1 MTNEKGNEKK
11 AAFEPRPKV
20 EPTLLREL
28 RSAESL
34 RSMSLE
40 DLKRLATEIRSTI
53 CDLAERRGVHFAS
66 NLGVVE
72 LAIALHSTFDFRRD
86 RLVWDVGHQCYPH
99 KLLTGRFAEF
109 SGIRTRDGLSGYP
122 DPDESEYDLFRTGH
136 AGCSVGTALGLA
148 RGDELAA
155 RLNDGATAAKTV
167 AAESTTAAKTV
178 AAESTTAAKTAAA
191 ESTTAAKTTTN
202 AEKSGESEK
211 TDAPRYSVA
220 VVGDGALAG
229 GPIFEALNH
238 AGGLR
243 QKMLVVLNDN
253 KMSICQRV
261 GGLGRSLD
269 KMRTAPA
276 YLGARTAFR
285 RFFKR
290 KPNAYRFLTR
300 LRDAVKAGLVG
311 GMLFE
316 DFGFRYVGPIDGHDL
331 ATLRKYLERIKT
343 IDEPV
348 LLHVLTEKG
357 RGYRPAE
364 IDPAHFHATSP
375 EQALNAESVVLLDQ
389 WADDEL
395 KTSKSRRAP
404 NPKKAQANALDAAI
418 ADAPDAA
425 RVVELLDA
433 SNGGKERSFTD
444 WARCAIYRAMKRDP
458 RVCVVVAAMT
468 QGNMLEAAR
477 AEFPERFFDV
487 GICEAHAVNFAAGLA
502 KAGMRPIVDIYSGFL
517 QRAYDHLFQEA
528 SLQNLPIIFAID
540 RAGLVGADGPTH
552 HGVFDLSYLRPFP
565 NITTIAPGDACDMAR
580 AFEFSLTLDGPTAIR
595 YPKTKA
601 ARIRR
606 EVAPFEL
613 GRAEVL
619 RDGTDGAFVVCG
631 GGILKTAVDLAED
644 FARGAVPGRPVL
656 DVGVVNARFAKPLD
670 RDRVL
675 RPLRAGIPTVVVEEN
690 ALAGGFTSAVLEAA
704 NDEGLD
710 ARFLLRKGVPDAFI
724 RCGSRDEQ
732 LADVGLDRAGLLAA
746 FDEIRARV
754 ARLTGARCAAQGEQ
768 SVERTAENAGF
779 IVKIDKVGAR

>member
-1 MTNEKGNEKK
+1 MTNEKENEKR
-11 AAFEPRPKV
+11 APFESRPKV

-28 RSAESL
+28 RSAETL
-34 RSMSLE
+34 RSTSLD

-109 SGIRTRDGLSGYP
+109 SGIRTRGGLSGYP

-155 RLNDGATAAKTV
+155 RLNGGETASEAK
-167 AAESTTAAKTV
+167 
-178 AAESTTAAKTAAA
+178 
-191 ESTTAAKTTTN
+191 
-202 AEKSGESEK
+202 KSGETEK
-211 TDAPRYSVA
+211 ADAPRYSVA

-269 KMRTAPA
+269 KMRTSPS

-285 RFFKR
+285 QFVEK
-290 KPNAYRFLTR
+290 KTSAYRFLTR
-300 LRDAVKAGLVG
+300 LRDAAKAGLVG

-395 KTSKSRRAP
+395 KTSKSRRAT
-404 NPKKAQANALDAAI
+404 NPKKARANALDAAI

-425 RVVELLDA
+425 RVVDLLDA
-433 SNGGKERSFTD
+433 ANDGKERSFTD

-528 SLQNLPIIFAID
+528 SLQNLPIIFALD

-552 HGVFDLSYLRPFP
+552 HGVFDLSYMRPFP

-580 AFEFSLTLDGPTAIR
+580 AFEFALTLDGPTAIR

-619 RDGTDGAFVVCG
+619 RDGADGAFVVCG
-631 GGILKTAVDLAED
+631 GGILKTALDLAED
-644 FARGAVPGRPVL
+644 FARGSVPGRPVL

-675 RPLRAGIPTVVVEEN
+675 RPLREGIPTVAVEEN
-690 ALAGGFTSAVLEAA
+690 ALIGGFTSAVLEAA

-732 LADVGLDRAGLLAA
+732 LADAGLDRAGLLAA

-754 ARLTGARCAAQGEQ
+754 ARLTGAGSVAQGTQ
-768 SVERTAENAGF
+768 DAGTDGV

>member
-1 MTNEKGNEKK
+1 MTNEKENEKK

-20 EPTLLREL
+20 EPVLLREL
-28 RSAESL
+28 RSAEPL
-34 RSMSLE
+34 KSMTL
-40 DLKRLATEIRSTI
+40 DQLQRLATEIRSTI

-72 LAIALHSTFDFRRD
+72 LAIALHSTFDFRFD
-86 RLVWDVGHQCYPH
+86 RIVWDVGHQCYPH

-109 SGIRTRDGLSGYP
+109 GGIRTRGGLSGYP

-148 RGDELAA
+148 CGDKLAA
-155 RLNDGATAAKTV
+155 RL
-167 AAESTTAAKTV
+167 AAEKF
-178 AAESTTAAKTAAA
+178 
-191 ESTTAAKTTTN
+191 
-202 AEKSGESEK
+202 GETEK
-211 TDAPRYSVA
+211 TREPDASRYSVA

-269 KMRTAPA
+269 KMRTAPT

-285 RFFKR
+285 RFFKE
-290 KPNAYRFLTR
+290 KPGAYRFLTR
-300 LRDAVKAGLVG
+300 LRDAAKAGLVG

-364 IDPAHFHATSP
+364 IDPASFHATSP

-395 KTSKSRRAP
+395 KTSRSRRQA
-404 NPKKAQANALDAAI
+404 ANAKRASELEIEIANASSAAK
-418 ADAPDAA
+418 
-425 RVVELLDA
+425 VVELIDA
-433 SNGGKERSFTD
+433 DGNGGERSFTD
-444 WARCAIYRAMKRDP
+444 WARRAIYREMMRNP

-477 AEFPERFFDV
+477 AEFPDRFFDV

-580 AFEFSLTLDGPTAIR
+580 AFEFALTLDGPTAIR

-631 GGILKTAVDLAED
+631 GGILKTALDLAED

-656 DVGVVNARFAKPLD
+656 NVGVVNARFVKPLD
-670 RDRVL
+670 RERVL
-675 RPLRAGIPTVVVEEN
+675 APLRAGIPTVVVEEN

-724 RCGSRDEQ
+724 PCGSRDEQ
-732 LADVGLDRAGLLAA
+732 LADAGLDRAGLSAA

-754 ARLTGARCAAQGEQ
+754 ARLTGAGSAARETR
-768 SVERTAENAGF
+768 EAENDGV
-779 IVKIDKVGAR
+779 IVKIDKVGTR

>member
-1 MTNEKGNEKK
+1 MTNEKENEKR
-11 AAFEPRPKV
+11 APFEPRPKV

-28 RSAESL
+28 RSAEPL

-109 SGIRTRDGLSGYP
+109 SGIRTRGGLSGYP

-155 RLNDGATAAKTV
+155 RLNGGETAS
-167 AAESTTAAKTV
+167 E
-178 AAESTTAAKTAAA
+178 
-191 ESTTAAKTTTN
+191 
-202 AEKSGESEK
+202 AEKSGETEEA
-211 TDAPRYSVA
+211 DAPRYSVA

-269 KMRTAPA
+269 KMRTAPT

-285 RFFKR
+285 QFVEKT
-290 KPNAYRFLTR
+290 PSAYRFLTR
-300 LRDAVKAGLVG
+300 LRDAAKAGLVG

-395 KTSKSRRAP
+395 KTSKSRRAT
-404 NPKKAQANALDAAI
+404 NPKKARANALDAAI

-425 RVVELLDA
+425 RVVDLLDA
-433 SNGGKERSFTD
+433 ANDGKERSFTD

-528 SLQNLPIIFAID
+528 SLQNLPIIFALD

-552 HGVFDLSYLRPFP
+552 HGVFDLSYMRPFP

-580 AFEFSLTLDGPTAIR
+580 AFEFALTLDGPTAIR

-619 RDGTDGAFVVCG
+619 RDGADGAFVVCG
-631 GGILKTAVDLAED
+631 GGILKTALDLAED
-644 FARGAVPGRPVL
+644 FARGAVQGRPVL

-675 RPLRAGIPTVVVEEN
+675 RPLREGIPTVAVEEN
-690 ALAGGFTSAVLEAA
+690 ALIGGFTSAVLEAA

-732 LADVGLDRAGLLAA
+732 LADAGLDRAGLLAA

-754 ARLTGARCAAQGEQ
+754 ARLTGAGNAAQGARE
-768 SVERTAENAGF
+768 TENAGV

>member
-1 MTNEKGNEKK
+1 MTNGKENGKK
-11 AAFEPRPKV
+11 AAGGERGAASPGIEPRPKV
-20 EPTLLREL
+20 EPTILREL
-28 RSAESL
+28 RSAETL
-34 RSMSLE
+34 RSMKLA

-99 KLLTGRFAEF
+99 KLLTGRFADF
-109 SGIRTRDGLSGYP
+109 GGIRTRAGLSGYP

-155 RLNDGATAAKTV
+155 RLNGGD
-167 AAESTTAAKTV
+167 
-178 AAESTTAAKTAAA
+178 KTAKK
-191 ESTTAAKTTTN
+191 SSKAK
-202 AEKSGESEK
+202 KSDG
-211 TDAPRYSVA
+211 PRYSVA
-220 VVGDGALAG
+220 VVGDGALAD

-261 GGLGRSLD
+261 GGLGRTLD

-285 RFFKR
+285 QFVEKT
-290 KPNAYRFLTR
+290 PSAYRFLTR
-300 LRDAVKAGLVG
+300 LRDAAKAGLVG

-364 IDPAHFHATSP
+364 IDPARFHTTSP

-389 WADDEL
+389 WADDGL
-395 KTSKSRRAP
+395 KTSKSRRPTTA
-404 NPKKAQANALDAAI
+404 KAKRASELEAAI
-418 ADAPDAA
+418 AAAPSAA
-425 RVVELLDA
+425 RVVELIDA
-433 SNGGKERSFTD
+433 DGAGKERSFTD
-444 WARCAIYRAMKRDP
+444 WARCAIYREMKRNP

-468 QGNMLEAAR
+468 QGNMLETAR
-477 AEFPERFFDV
+477 AEFPDRFFDV

-580 AFEFSLTLDGPTAIR
+580 AFEFATTLDGPTAIR

-601 ARIRR
+601 ALIRR
-606 EVAPFEL
+606 SVAPFEL

-619 RDGTDGAFVVCG
+619 RDGNDGAFVVCG
-631 GGILKTAVDLAED
+631 GGILKTAFDLAED
-644 FARGAVPGRPVL
+644 LARGAVPGRPAL
-656 DVGVVNARFAKPLD
+656 DVGVVNARFVKPLD
-670 RDRVL
+670 RERVL
-675 RPLRAGIPTVVVEEN
+675 RPLREGIPTVVVEEN
-690 ALAGGFTSAVLEAA
+690 ALAGGFSSAVLEAA

-710 ARFLLRKGVPDAFI
+710 ARFALRKGVPDAFI

-746 FDEIRARV
+746 FDEIRERV
-754 ARLTGARCAAQGEQ
+754 ARLNGARGAVCWGKNDD
-768 SVERTAENAGF
+768 S
-779 IVKIDKVGAR
+779 IVKIDKIGAR

>member
-1 MTNEKGNEKK
+1 MTNAKENEKR
-11 AAFEPRPKV
+11 APFEPRPKV

-99 KLLTGRFAEF
+99 KLLTGRFADF
-109 SGIRTRDGLSGYP
+109 NGIRTRGGLSGYP

-155 RLNDGATAAKTV
+155 RLNDGATALKT
-167 AAESTTAAKTV
+167 EKT
-178 AAESTTAAKTAAA
+178 
-191 ESTTAAKTTTN
+191 
-202 AEKSGESEK
+202 GESEESQETEELRK
-211 TDAPRYSVA
+211 PEKKEETEEPDAPRYSVA

-243 QKMLVVLNDN
+243 QKMLVILNDN

-269 KMRTAPA
+269 KMRTAPT

-285 RFFKR
+285 RFFKE
-290 KPNAYRFLTR
+290 KPGAYRFLTR
-300 LRDAVKAGLVG
+300 LRDAAKAGLVG

-404 NPKKAQANALDAAI
+404 NPKKARASALDAAV
-418 ADAPDAA
+418 ADAPSAA
-425 RVVELLDA
+425 KVVELLDA
-433 SNGGKERSFTD
+433 ANDGKERSFTD

-458 RVCVVVAAMT
+458 RVCVVVVAMT

-565 NITTIAPGDACDMAR
+565 NITAIAPGDACDMAR
-580 AFEFSLTLDGPTAIR
+580 AFEFALTLDGPTAIR
-595 YPKTKA
+595 YPKAKA

-613 GRAEVL
+613 GRAEVW

-631 GGILKTAVDLAED
+631 GGLLKTAVDLAED
-644 FARGAVPGRPVL
+644 FARGAVPGRPRL
-656 DVGVVNARFAKPLD
+656 DVGVVNARFVKPLD

-675 RPLRAGIPTVVVEEN
+675 APLRKGIPTVVVEEN

-724 RCGSRDEQ
+724 PCGSRNEQ

-746 FDEIRARV
+746 LDEIRARV
-754 ARLTGARCAAQGEQ
+754 ARLTGTGGAAQDEQ
-768 SVERTAENAGF
+768 MAEGTAENDGGV

>member
-1 MTNEKGNEKK
+1 MTNGKENGKK
-11 AAFEPRPKV
+11 AAGGGRGAASPGIEPRPKV
-20 EPTLLREL
+20 EPTILREL
-28 RSAESL
+28 RSAETL
-34 RSMSLE
+34 RSMKLA

-99 KLLTGRFAEF
+99 KLLTGRFADF
-109 SGIRTRDGLSGYP
+109 GGIRTRAGLSGYP

-155 RLNDGATAAKTV
+155 RLNGD
-167 AAESTTAAKTV
+167 
-178 AAESTTAAKTAAA
+178 
-191 ESTTAAKTTTN
+191 KTT
-202 AEKSGESEK
+202 EKSSK
-211 TDAPRYSVA
+211 TGKSDGPRYSVA
-220 VVGDGALAG
+220 VVGDGALAD

-261 GGLGRSLD
+261 GGLGRTLD

-285 RFFKR
+285 QFVEKT
-290 KPNAYRFLTR
+290 PSAYRFLTR
-300 LRDAVKAGLVG
+300 LRDAAKAGLVG

-331 ATLRKYLERIKT
+331 AMLRKYLERIKT

-364 IDPAHFHATSP
+364 IDPARFHTTSP

-389 WADDEL
+389 WADDGL
-395 KTSKSRRAP
+395 KTSKRRRPTTA
-404 NPKKAQANALDAAI
+404 KAKRASELEAAI
-418 ADAPDAA
+418 AAAPSAA
-425 RVVELLDA
+425 RVVELIDA
-433 SNGGKERSFTD
+433 DGAGKERSFTD
-444 WARCAIYRAMKRDP
+444 WARCAIYREMKRNP

-468 QGNMLEAAR
+468 QGNMLETAR
-477 AEFPERFFDV
+477 AEFPDRFFDV

-580 AFEFSLTLDGPTAIR
+580 AFEFATTLDGPTAIR

-601 ARIRR
+601 ALIRR
-606 EVAPFEL
+606 SVAPFEL

-619 RDGTDGAFVVCG
+619 RDGNDGAFVVCG
-631 GGILKTAVDLAED
+631 GGILKTAFDLAED
-644 FARGAVPGRPVL
+644 LARGAVPGRPAL
-656 DVGVVNARFAKPLD
+656 DVGVVNARFVKPLD
-670 RDRVL
+670 RERVL
-675 RPLRAGIPTVVVEEN
+675 RPLREGIPTVVVEEN
-690 ALAGGFTSAVLEAA
+690 ALAGGFSSAVLEAA

-710 ARFLLRKGVPDAFI
+710 ARFALRKGVPDAFI

-732 LADVGLDRAGLLAA
+732 LADVRLDRAGLLAA
-746 FDEIRARV
+746 FDEIRERV
-754 ARLTGARCAAQGEQ
+754 ARLNGARGAVCWGKNDD
-768 SVERTAENAGF
+768 S
-779 IVKIDKVGAR
+779 IVKIDKIGAR

>member
-1 MTNEKGNEKK
+1 MTNEKTNEHRR
-11 AAFEPRPKV
+11 AFGTDARRGAEPFGIEPRPKV

-28 RSAESL
+28 RSAEPL
-34 RSMSLE
+34 KSMKLE
-40 DLKRLATEIRSTI
+40 DLERLATEIRSTI

-109 SGIRTRDGLSGYP
+109 GGIRTRGGLSGYP

-155 RLNDGATAAKTV
+155 RLTV
-167 AAESTTAAKTV
+167 ENS
-178 AAESTTAAKTAAA
+178 E
-191 ESTTAAKTTTN
+191 EL
-202 AEKSGESEK
+202 EKSE
-211 TDAPRYSVA
+211 APRYSVA

-269 KMRTAPA
+269 KMRTSPS

-285 RFFKR
+285 QFVEK
-290 KPNAYRFLTR
+290 KTSAYRFLTR
-300 LRDAVKAGLVG
+300 LRDAAKAGLVG

-364 IDPAHFHATSP
+364 IDPASFHATSP

-395 KTSKSRRAP
+395 KTSKSRRAT
-404 NPKKAQANALDAAI
+404 NPKKARANALDAAI
-418 ADAPDAA
+418 ADAPNVAS
-425 RVVELLDA
+425 VVELLDA
-433 SNGGKERSFTD
+433 AGDGKERSFTD

-477 AEFPERFFDV
+477 AEFPDRFFDV

-502 KAGMRPIVDIYSGFL
+502 KAGMRPVVDIYSGFL

-565 NITTIAPGDACDMAR
+565 NMTTIAPGDACDMAR
-580 AFEFSLTLDGPTAIR
+580 AFEFALTLDGPTAIR

-606 EVAPFEL
+606 SVEPFEL

-631 GGILKTAVDLAED
+631 GGILKTAFDLAED
-644 FARGAVPGRPVL
+644 FARGAVPGREAL
-656 DVGVVNARFAKPLD
+656 DVAVVNARFVKPLD

-675 RPLRAGIPTVVVEEN
+675 RPLRAGIPTVAVEEN

-732 LADVGLDRAGLLAA
+732 LADAGIDRAGLLAA
-746 FDEIRARV
+746 FDEIRNRV
-754 ARLTGARCAAQGEQ
+754 ARLTGTRF
-768 SVERTAENAGF
+768 VERKAERGDAF
-779 IVKIDKVGAR
+779 VKIDKIGVR

>member
-1 MTNEKGNEKK
+1 MTNERTDENKGGLGARRG
-11 AAFEPRPKV
+11 AASFGVEPRPKV
-20 EPTLLREL
+20 EPTILREL
-28 RSAESL
+28 RSAEPL
-34 RSMSLE
+34 RRMSLNE
-40 DLKRLATEIRSTI
+40 LERLATEIRSTI

-109 SGIRTRDGLSGYP
+109 SGIRTRGGLTGYP

-155 RLNDGATAAKTV
+155 RLHGGEA
-167 AAESTTAAKTV
+167 
-178 AAESTTAAKTAAA
+178 
-191 ESTTAAKTTTN
+191 
-202 AEKSGESEK
+202 AEKSEKSEE
-211 TDAPRYSVA
+211 TNAPRYSVA

-269 KMRTAPA
+269 KMRTAPS

-285 RFFKR
+285 QFVEKT
-290 KPNAYRFLTR
+290 PNAYRFLTR
-300 LRDAVKAGLVG
+300 LRDAAKAGLVG

-364 IDPAHFHATSP
+364 IDPASFHATSP
-375 EQALNAESVVLLDQ
+375 EQALNAESLVLLDQ

-404 NPKKAQANALDAAI
+404 NRKKAQASELDAAI
-418 ADAPDAA
+418 AAAPSVE
-425 RVVELLDA
+425 RVVELIDA
-433 SNGGKERSFTD
+433 AGNGKERSFTD

-477 AEFPERFFDV
+477 AEFPDRFFDV

-528 SLQNLPIIFAID
+528 SLQNLPIIFALD

-552 HGVFDLSYLRPFP
+552 HGVYDLSYLRPFP

-580 AFEFSLTLDGPTAIR
+580 AFEFALTLDGPTAIR
-595 YPKTKA
+595 YPKTNA

-619 RDGTDGAFVVCG
+619 RDGNDGAFVVCG
-631 GGILKTAVDLAED
+631 GGILKTAFDLAEE
-644 FARGAVPGRPVL
+644 FARGAVPGRPAL

-675 RPLRAGIPTVVVEEN
+675 APLRKGIPTVVVEEN
-690 ALAGGFTSAVLEAA
+690 ALAGGFTSAVLETA

-710 ARFLLRKGVPDAFI
+710 ARFLLRKGVPDAFVA
-724 RCGSRDEQ
+724 CGSRAEQ

-754 ARLTGARCAAQGEQ
+754 ARLTGAQTD
-768 SVERTAENAGF
+768 ERKTQEDGF
-779 IVKIDKVGAR
+779 IVKVDKVGAR

>member
-34 RSMSLE
+34 RTTSLE

-109 SGIRTRDGLSGYP
+109 SGIRTRGGLSGYP

-148 RGDELAA
+148 CGDKLAA
-155 RLNDGATAAKTV
+155 RLNGGE
-167 AAESTTAAKTV
+167 AESG
-178 AAESTTAAKTAAA
+178 
-191 ESTTAAKTTTN
+191 
-202 AEKSGESEK
+202 AEKSGKSKEP
-211 TDAPRYSVA
+211 DAPRYSVA
-220 VVGDGALAG
+220 VVGDGALAD

-269 KMRTAPA
+269 KMRTAPT

-285 RFFKR
+285 QFVEKT
-290 KPNAYRFLTR
+290 PSAYRFLTR
-300 LRDAVKAGLVG
+300 LRDAAKAGLVG

-364 IDPAHFHATSP
+364 IDPASFHATSP

-404 NPKKAQANALDAAI
+404 NRKKAQANALDAAI
-418 ADAPDAA
+418 ADAPSAA
-425 RVVELLDA
+425 QVVDLLDGA
-433 SNGGKERSFTD
+433 GNGEERGFTD

-477 AEFPERFFDV
+477 AEFPDRFFDV

-580 AFEFSLTLDGPTAIR
+580 AFEFASTLDSPTAIR
-595 YPKTKA
+595 YPKAKA

-631 GGILKTAVDLAED
+631 GGILKTALDLAED
-644 FARGAVPGRPVL
+644 FARGAVPGRPAL
-656 DVGVVNARFAKPLD
+656 DVGVVNARFVKPLD

-675 RPLRAGIPTVVVEEN
+675 APLRAGIPTVAVEEN

-724 RCGSRDEQ
+724 PCGSRSEQ

-754 ARLTGARCAAQGEQ
+754 ARLTGAGSGAKGEQ
-768 SVERTAENAGF
+768 SAEGSAKNGGF
-779 IVKIDKVGAR
+779 IVKIDKVGVR

>member
-1 MTNEKGNEKK
+1 MTNERTDENKGGLGARRG
-11 AAFEPRPKV
+11 AASFGVEPRPKV
-20 EPTLLREL
+20 EPTILREL
-28 RSAESL
+28 RSAEPL
-34 RSMSLE
+34 KSMSLN

-109 SGIRTRDGLSGYP
+109 SGIRTRGGLTGYP

-155 RLNDGATAAKTV
+155 RLHGGEA
-167 AAESTTAAKTV
+167 
-178 AAESTTAAKTAAA
+178 
-191 ESTTAAKTTTN
+191 
-202 AEKSGESEK
+202 AEKSENSEE

-269 KMRTAPA
+269 KMRTAPS

-285 RFFKR
+285 QFVEKT
-290 KPNAYRFLTR
+290 PNAYRFLTR
-300 LRDAVKAGLVG
+300 LRDAAKAGLVG

-331 ATLRKYLERIKT
+331 AMLRKYLERIKT

-364 IDPAHFHATSP
+364 IDPASFHATSP
-375 EQALNAESVVLLDQ
+375 EQALNAESLVLLDQ

-404 NPKKAQANALDAAI
+404 NRKKAQASELDAAI
-418 ADAPDAA
+418 AAAPSVE
-425 RVVELLDA
+425 RVVELIDA
-433 SNGGKERSFTD
+433 ASAGKERSFTD

-477 AEFPERFFDV
+477 AEFPDRFFDV

-528 SLQNLPIIFAID
+528 SLQNLPIIFALD

-552 HGVFDLSYLRPFP
+552 HGVYDLSYLRPFP

-580 AFEFSLTLDGPTAIR
+580 AFEFALTLDGPTAIR
-595 YPKTKA
+595 YPKTNA

-631 GGILKTAVDLAED
+631 GEILKTALDLAED
-644 FARGAVPGRPVL
+644 FARGAVPGRPAL
-656 DVGVVNARFAKPLD
+656 DVGVVNARFVKPLD
-670 RDRVL
+670 RERVL
-675 RPLRAGIPTVVVEEN
+675 APLRKGIPTVVVEEN

-724 RCGSRDEQ
+724 PCGSRAEQ

-754 ARLTGARCAAQGEQ
+754 ARLTGAQTDERKAQED
-768 SVERTAENAGF
+768 GF
-779 IVKIDKVGAR
+779 IVKVDKVGAR

>member
-1 MTNEKGNEKK
+1 MTNGRTDENKETFAGGGARRGAES
-11 AAFEPRPKV
+11 FGVEPRPKV

-34 RSMSLE
+34 RSTSLE
-40 DLKRLATEIRSTI
+40 DLERLALEIRSTI

-109 SGIRTRDGLSGYP
+109 GGIRTRGGLSGYP
-122 DPDESEYDLFRTGH
+122 DPEESEYDLFRTGH

-155 RLNDGATAAKTV
+155 RLNGGETALK
-167 AAESTTAAKTV
+167 
-178 AAESTTAAKTAAA
+178 
-191 ESTTAAKTTTN
+191 
-202 AEKSGESEK
+202 AEKSGKPEEP
-211 TDAPRYSVA
+211 DAPRYSVA

-269 KMRTAPA
+269 KMRTAPT

-285 RFFKR
+285 RFFKE
-290 KPNAYRFLTR
+290 KPGAYRFLTR
-300 LRDAVKAGLVG
+300 LRDAAKAGLVG

-364 IDPAHFHATSP
+364 IDPASFHATSP

-395 KTSKSRRAP
+395 KTSKSRRAT
-404 NPKKAQANALDAAI
+404 NPKKARANALDAAV
-418 ADAPDAA
+418 AAAPDAA
-425 RVVELLDA
+425 RVVDLLDA
-433 SNGGKERSFTD
+433 ANDGKERSFTD

-477 AEFPERFFDV
+477 AEFPDRFFDV

-580 AFEFSLTLDGPTAIR
+580 AFEFALTLDGPTAIR

-631 GGILKTAVDLAED
+631 GGILKTALDLAED

-656 DVGVVNARFAKPLD
+656 DVGVVNARFVKPLD

-675 RPLRAGIPTVVVEEN
+675 RPLREGIPTVVVEEN

-724 RCGSRDEQ
+724 PCGSRDEQ
-732 LADVGLDRAGLLAA
+732 LADVGLDRAGMLAA
-746 FDEIRARV
+746 FDEVRARV
-754 ARLTGARCAAQGEQ
+754 ARLTGASGAAKGEQ
-768 SVERTAENAGF
+768 SAKGTTETDGV

>member
-1 MTNEKGNEKK
+1 MTNGKENGKK
-11 AAFEPRPKV
+11 AAGGGRGAASPGIEPRPKV
-20 EPTLLREL
+20 EPTILREL
-28 RSAESL
+28 RSAETL
-34 RSMSLE
+34 RSMKLA

-99 KLLTGRFAEF
+99 KLLTGRFADF
-109 SGIRTRDGLSGYP
+109 GGIRTRAGLSGYP

-155 RLNDGATAAKTV
+155 RLNGDKTSE
-167 AAESTTAAKTV
+167 ESL
-178 AAESTTAAKTAAA
+178 
-191 ESTTAAKTTTN
+191 
-202 AEKSGESEK
+202 KSKNLEG
-211 TDAPRYSVA
+211 PRYSVA
-220 VVGDGALAG
+220 VVGDGALAD

-261 GGLGRSLD
+261 GGLGRTLD

-285 RFFKR
+285 QFVEKT
-290 KPNAYRFLTR
+290 PSAYRFLTR
-300 LRDAVKAGLVG
+300 LRDAAKAGLVG

-331 ATLRKYLERIKT
+331 ATLRKYFERIKT

-364 IDPAHFHATSP
+364 IDPARFHTTSP

-389 WADDEL
+389 WADDGL
-395 KTSKSRRAP
+395 KTSKSRRPPTA
-404 NPKKAQANALDAAI
+404 KAKRASELEAAI
-418 ADAPDAA
+418 AAAPSAA
-425 RVVELLDA
+425 RVVELIDA
-433 SNGGKERSFTD
+433 DGAGKERPFTD
-444 WARCAIYRAMKRDP
+444 WARCAIYREMKRNP

-468 QGNMLEAAR
+468 QGNMLETAR
-477 AEFPERFFDV
+477 AEFPDRFFDV

-580 AFEFSLTLDGPTAIR
+580 AFEFATTLDGPTAIR

-601 ARIRR
+601 ALIRR
-606 EVAPFEL
+606 SVAPFEL

-619 RDGTDGAFVVCG
+619 RDGNDGAFVVCG
-631 GGILKTAVDLAED
+631 GGILKTAFDLAED
-644 FARGAVPGRPVL
+644 LARGAVPGRPAL
-656 DVGVVNARFAKPLD
+656 DVGVVNARFVKPLD
-670 RDRVL
+670 RERVL
-675 RPLRAGIPTVVVEEN
+675 RPLREGIPTVVVEEN
-690 ALAGGFTSAVLEAA
+690 ALAGGFSSAVLEAA

-710 ARFLLRKGVPDAFI
+710 ARFALRKGVPDAFI

-746 FDEIRARV
+746 FDGIRERV
-754 ARLTGARCAAQGEQ
+754 ARLNGARDAVCWGENGD
-768 SVERTAENAGF
+768 S
-779 IVKIDKVGAR
+779 IVKIDKIGAR

>member
-1 MTNEKGNEKK
+1 MTNEKKDENKGRGAGNDARRGAES
-11 AAFEPRPKV
+11 FGVEPRPKV

-28 RSAESL
+28 RSAEAL
-34 RSMSLE
+34 KSMTLDE
-40 DLKRLATEIRSTI
+40 LKRLATEIRSTI

-109 SGIRTRDGLSGYP
+109 SGIRTRGGLSGYP

-155 RLNDGATAAKTV
+155 RLNGGETASK
-167 AAESTTAAKTV
+167 
-178 AAESTTAAKTAAA
+178 
-191 ESTTAAKTTTN
+191 
-202 AEKSGESEK
+202 AEKSGEPEE
-211 TDAPRYSVA
+211 TDASRYSVA

-269 KMRTAPA
+269 KMRTAPT

-285 RFFKR
+285 QFVEKT
-290 KPNAYRFLTR
+290 PSAYRFLTR
-300 LRDAVKAGLVG
+300 LRDAAKAGLVG

-364 IDPAHFHATSP
+364 IDPANFHATNP
-375 EQALNAESVVLLDQ
+375 EQALNAESVVLFDQ

-404 NPKKAQANALDAAI
+404 NPKKARATELDAAI

-425 RVVELLDA
+425 RVVDLLDA
-433 SNGGKERSFTD
+433 ANDGKERSFTD

-468 QGNMLEAAR
+468 QGNMLETAR

-528 SLQNLPIIFAID
+528 SLQNLPIIFALD

-552 HGVFDLSYLRPFP
+552 HGVFDLSYMRPFP

-580 AFEFSLTLDGPTAIR
+580 AFEFALTLDGPTAIR

-619 RDGTDGAFVVCG
+619 RDGADGAFVVCG
-631 GGILKTAVDLAED
+631 GGILKTALDLAED

-675 RPLRAGIPTVVVEEN
+675 RSLREGIPTVAVEEN

-754 ARLTGARCAAQGEQ
+754 ARLTGAGSVAQGAQ
-768 SVERTAENAGF
+768 DAGTDGV

>member
-1 MTNEKGNEKK
+1 MTNEKENEKK

-20 EPTLLREL
+20 EPILLREL
-28 RSAESL
+28 RSAEPL
-34 RSMSLE
+34 KSMSLK

-53 CDLAERRGVHFAS
+53 CDMAERRGVHFAS

-86 RLVWDVGHQCYPH
+86 RLIWDVGHQCYPH

-109 SGIRTRDGLSGYP
+109 SGIRTRGGLSGYP

-155 RLNDGATAAKTV
+155 RLNGGE
-167 AAESTTAAKTV
+167 AESGT
-178 AAESTTAAKTAAA
+178 
-191 ESTTAAKTTTN
+191 
-202 AEKSGESEK
+202 EKSEESEK

-269 KMRTAPA
+269 KMRTAPT

-285 RFFKR
+285 RFLKE
-290 KPNAYRFLTR
+290 KPGAYRFLTR
-300 LRDAVKAGLVG
+300 LRDAAKAGLVG

-364 IDPAHFHATSP
+364 IDPASFHATNP

-395 KTSKSRRAP
+395 KTSRSRRQAARA
-404 NPKKAQANALDAAI
+404 KRASELEIEIANASSAAK
-418 ADAPDAA
+418 
-425 RVVELLDA
+425 VVELIDA
-433 SNGGKERSFTD
+433 DGNGEERSFTD
-444 WARCAIYRAMKRDP
+444 WARRAIYREMMRNP

-477 AEFPERFFDV
+477 AEFPDRFFDV

-580 AFEFSLTLDGPTAIR
+580 AFEFALTLDGPTAIR
-595 YPKTKA
+595 YPKTNA

-613 GRAEVL
+613 GRAEAL
-619 RDGTDGAFVVCG
+619 RDGADGAFVVCG
-631 GGILKTAVDLAED
+631 GGILKTALDLAED
-644 FARGAVPGRPVL
+644 FARGAVPGRPAL
-656 DVGVVNARFAKPLD
+656 DVGVVNARFVKPLD

-675 RPLRAGIPTVVVEEN
+675 APLRAGIPTVVVEEN

-724 RCGSRDEQ
+724 PCGSRSEQ
-732 LADVGLDRAGLLAA
+732 LADAGLDRAGLSAA
-746 FDEIRARV
+746 FDEIRGRV
-754 ARLTGARCAAQGEQ
+754 ARLTGTG
-768 SVERTAENAGF
+768 SVAPGTQEAENGGV

>member
-1 MTNEKGNEKK
+1 MTNEKKDEHKGRGAGNDARRGAES
-11 AAFEPRPKV
+11 FGVEPRPKV

-28 RSAESL
+28 RSAETL
-34 RSMSLE
+34 KSMTLDE
-40 DLKRLATEIRSTI
+40 LKRLATEIRSTI

-109 SGIRTRDGLSGYP
+109 SGIRTRGGLSGYP

-155 RLNDGATAAKTV
+155 RLNGGLSSEKAG
-167 AAESTTAAKTV
+167 EL
-178 AAESTTAAKTAAA
+178 
-191 ESTTAAKTTTN
+191 
-202 AEKSGESEK
+202 EKSEETEKPENLENSEK
-211 TDAPRYSVA
+211 AGETEKTEKADAPRYSVA

-269 KMRTAPA
+269 KMRTAPT

-285 RFFKR
+285 QFVEKT
-290 KPNAYRFLTR
+290 PSAYRFLTR
-300 LRDAVKAGLVG
+300 LRDAAKAGLVG

-395 KTSKSRRAP
+395 KTSKSRRAT
-404 NPKKAQANALDAAI
+404 NPKKARANALDAAI

-425 RVVELLDA
+425 RVVDLLDA
-433 SNGGKERSFTD
+433 ANDGKERSFTD

-528 SLQNLPIIFAID
+528 SLQNLPIIFALD

-552 HGVFDLSYLRPFP
+552 HGVFDLSYMRPFP

-580 AFEFSLTLDGPTAIR
+580 AFEFALTLDGPTAIR

-619 RDGTDGAFVVCG
+619 RDGADGAFVVCG
-631 GGILKTAVDLAED
+631 GGILKTALDLAED

-675 RPLRAGIPTVVVEEN
+675 RPLREGIPTVAVEEN
-690 ALAGGFTSAVLEAA
+690 ALIGGFTSAVLEAA

-732 LADVGLDRAGLLAA
+732 LADAGLDRAGLLAA

-754 ARLTGARCAAQGEQ
+754 ARLTGAESGSKGER
-768 SVERTAENAGF
+768 SAEDSTENGGV
-779 IVKIDKVGAR
+779 IVKIDKVGVR

>member
-1 MTNEKGNEKK
+1 MTSERTDENKG
-11 AAFEPRPKV
+11 AFGVEPRPKV

-28 RSAESL
+28 RSAEPL
-34 RSMSLE
+34 KSMTLE
-40 DLKRLATEIRSTI
+40 ELKRLATEIRSTI

-99 KLLTGRFAEF
+99 KLLTGRFAQF
-109 SGIRTRDGLSGYP
+109 SGIRTRDGLTGYP

-155 RLNDGATAAKTV
+155 RLND
-167 AAESTTAAKTV
+167 ETT
-178 AAESTTAAKTAAA
+178 
-191 ESTTAAKTTTN
+191 
-202 AEKSGESEK
+202 EKSGESEGTEK
-211 TDAPRYSVA
+211 PDAPRYSIA

-269 KMRTAPA
+269 KMRTAPT

-290 KPNAYRFLTR
+290 KPGAYRFLTR
-300 LRDAVKAGLVG
+300 LRDAAKAGLVG

-364 IDPAHFHATSP
+364 IDPANFHATNP
-375 EQALNAESVVLLDQ
+375 EQALNAESVVLFDQ

-404 NPKKAQANALDAAI
+404 NPKKARASALDAAI
-418 ADAPDAA
+418 ADAPSVE
-425 RVVELLDA
+425 RVVELIDSA
-433 SNGGKERSFTD
+433 SDGKERSFTD

-468 QGNMLEAAR
+468 QGNMLETAR
-477 AEFPERFFDV
+477 AEFPDRFFDV

-528 SLQNLPIIFAID
+528 SLQNLPIIFALD

-580 AFEFSLTLDGPTAIR
+580 AFEFALTLDGPTAIR
-595 YPKTKA
+595 YPKTSA
-601 ARIRR
+601 ARICR

-613 GRAEVL
+613 GRAEIL

-631 GGILKTAVDLAED
+631 GGNLKTALDLAED
-644 FARGAVPGRPVL
+644 FARGAVPGRPTL

-670 RDRVL
+670 RERVL
-675 RPLRAGIPTVVVEEN
+675 APLRKGIPTVAVEEN

-724 RCGSRDEQ
+724 RCGSRAEQ

-746 FDEIRARV
+746 FDEIRERV
-754 ARLTGARCAAQGEQ
+754 ARFSGAKKD
-768 SVERTAENAGF
+768 ERETREDGF

>member
-1 MTNEKGNEKK
+1 MTNGKENGKK
-11 AAFEPRPKV
+11 AAGGGRGAASPGIEPRPKV
-20 EPTLLREL
+20 EPTILREL
-28 RSAESL
+28 RSAETL
-34 RSMSLE
+34 RSMKLA

-99 KLLTGRFAEF
+99 KLLTGRFADF
-109 SGIRTRDGLSGYP
+109 GGIRTRAGLSGYP
-122 DPDESEYDLFRTGH
+122 DPEESEYDLFRTGH

-155 RLNDGATAAKTV
+155 RLNGD
-167 AAESTTAAKTV
+167 
-178 AAESTTAAKTAAA
+178 
-191 ESTTAAKTTTN
+191 KTT
-202 AEKSGESEK
+202 EKSSK
-211 TDAPRYSVA
+211 TGKSDGPRYSVA
-220 VVGDGALAG
+220 VVGDGALAD

-261 GGLGRSLD
+261 GGLGRTLD

-285 RFFKR
+285 QFVEKT
-290 KPNAYRFLTR
+290 PSAYRFLTR
-300 LRDAVKAGLVG
+300 LRDAAKAGLVG

-364 IDPAHFHATSP
+364 IDPARFHTTSP

-389 WADDEL
+389 WADDGL
-395 KTSKSRRAP
+395 KTSKSRRQTTA
-404 NPKKAQANALDAAI
+404 KAKRASELEAAI
-418 ADAPDAA
+418 AAAPSAA
-425 RVVELLDA
+425 RVVELIDA
-433 SNGGKERSFTD
+433 DGAGKERSFTD
-444 WARCAIYRAMKRDP
+444 WARCAIYREMKRNP

-468 QGNMLEAAR
+468 QGNMLETAR
-477 AEFPERFFDV
+477 AEFPDRFFDV

-580 AFEFSLTLDGPTAIR
+580 AFEFATTLDGPTAIR

-601 ARIRR
+601 ALIRR
-606 EVAPFEL
+606 SVAPFEL

-619 RDGTDGAFVVCG
+619 RDGNDGAFVVCG
-631 GGILKTAVDLAED
+631 GGILKTAFDLAED
-644 FARGAVPGRPVL
+644 LARGAVPGRPAL
-656 DVGVVNARFAKPLD
+656 DVGVVNARFVKPLD
-670 RDRVL
+670 RERVL
-675 RPLRAGIPTVVVEEN
+675 RPLREGIPTVVVEEN
-690 ALAGGFTSAVLEAA
+690 ALAGGFSSAVLEAA

-710 ARFLLRKGVPDAFI
+710 ARFALRKGVPDAFI

-746 FDEIRARV
+746 FDEIRERA
-754 ARLTGARCAAQGEQ
+754 ARLNGARDAVCWGKNGD
-768 SVERTAENAGF
+768 S
-779 IVKIDKVGAR
+779 IVKIDKIGAR

>member
-1 MTNEKGNEKK
+1 MTNEKENEKRGTFGLNGNGNRN
-11 AAFEPRPKV
+11 ASGNGNGNRRGAEAFGIEPRPKV

-28 RSAESL
+28 RSAEPL
-34 RSMSLE
+34 KSMTLDE
-40 DLKRLATEIRSTI
+40 LKRLATEIRSTI

-109 SGIRTRDGLSGYP
+109 GGIRTRGGLSGYP

-148 RGDELAA
+148 RGDELAV
-155 RLNDGATAAKTV
+155 RLT
-167 AAESTTAAKTV
+167 
-178 AAESTTAAKTAAA
+178 
-191 ESTTAAKTTTN
+191 
-202 AEKSGESEK
+202 AEKLEESKKSDE
-211 TDAPRYSVA
+211 PRYSVA

-229 GPIFEALNH
+229 GPVFEALNH

-261 GGLGRSLD
+261 GGLGRTLD
-269 KMRTAPA
+269 KMRTAPS

-285 RFFKR
+285 QFVEKT
-290 KPNAYRFLTR
+290 PSAYRFLTR
-300 LRDAVKAGLVG
+300 LRDAAKAGLVG

-364 IDPAHFHATSP
+364 IDPASFHATNP
-375 EQALNAESVVLLDQ
+375 EQALNAESVALLDQ

-404 NPKKAQANALDAAI
+404 TAKAKRASELDAAV
-418 ADAPDAA
+418 ADASSAAQVVDLIDA
-425 RVVELLDA
+425 DG
-433 SNGGKERSFTD
+433 NGKELSFTD
-444 WARCAIYRAMKRDP
+444 WARRAIYREMKRDP

-477 AEFPERFFDV
+477 AEFPDRFFDV

-528 SLQNLPIIFAID
+528 SLQNLPIVFALD

-580 AFEFSLTLDGPTAIR
+580 AFEFALTLDGPTAIR

-606 EVAPFEL
+606 SVEPFEF

-631 GGILKTAVDLAED
+631 GGILKTALDLAED
-644 FARGAVPGRPVL
+644 FARGAVPGREAL
-656 DVGVVNARFAKPLD
+656 DVGVVNARFVKPLD

-675 RPLRAGIPTVVVEEN
+675 RPLRAGIPTVAVEEN

-724 RCGSRDEQ
+724 PCGSRDEQ
-732 LADVGLDRAGLLAA
+732 LADAGLDRAGLLAA
-746 FDEIRARV
+746 FDEIRNRV
-754 ARLTGARCAAQGEQ
+754 ARLTGSRF
-768 SVERTAENAGF
+768 VEREAANDGAF
-779 IVKIDKVGAR
+779 VKIDKIGVR

>member
-1 MTNEKGNEKK
+1 MTNEKENEKR
-11 AAFEPRPKV
+11 APFESRPKV

-28 RSAESL
+28 RSAETL
-34 RSMSLE
+34 KSMTLDE
-40 DLKRLATEIRSTI
+40 LKRLATEIRSTI

-109 SGIRTRDGLSGYP
+109 SGIRTRGGLSGYP

-155 RLNDGATAAKTV
+155 RLNGGETAS
-167 AAESTTAAKTV
+167 E
-178 AAESTTAAKTAAA
+178 
-191 ESTTAAKTTTN
+191 

-269 KMRTAPA
+269 KMRTAPT

-285 RFFKR
+285 QFVEKT
-290 KPNAYRFLTR
+290 PSAYRFLTR
-300 LRDAVKAGLVG
+300 LRDAAKAGLVG

-395 KTSKSRRAP
+395 KTSKSRRAT
-404 NPKKAQANALDAAI
+404 NPKKARANALDAAI

-425 RVVELLDA
+425 RVVDLLDA
-433 SNGGKERSFTD
+433 ANDGKERSFTD

-528 SLQNLPIIFAID
+528 SLQNLPIIFALD

-552 HGVFDLSYLRPFP
+552 HGVFDLSYMRPFP

-580 AFEFSLTLDGPTAIR
+580 AFEFALTLDGPTAIR

-619 RDGTDGAFVVCG
+619 RDGADGAFVVCG
-631 GGILKTAVDLAED
+631 GGILKTALDLAED

-675 RPLRAGIPTVVVEEN
+675 RPLREGIPTVAVEEN
-690 ALAGGFTSAVLEAA
+690 ALIGGFTSAVLEAA

-732 LADVGLDRAGLLAA
+732 LADAGLDRAGLLAA

-754 ARLTGARCAAQGEQ
+754 ARLTGAESAAQGARE
-768 SVERTAENAGF
+768 TENDGV

>member
-1 MTNEKGNEKK
+1 MTNEKENEKR

-109 SGIRTRDGLSGYP
+109 SGIRTRGGLSGYP

-155 RLNDGATAAKTV
+155 RLNDGETAAKT
-167 AAESTTAAKTV
+167 A

-191 ESTTAAKTTTN
+191 ESTTAAQTATN

-269 KMRTAPA
+269 KMRTARS
-276 YLGARTAFR
+276 YLGARTAFQ
-285 RFFKR
+285 RFFKG
-290 KPNAYRFLTR
+290 KPGAYRFLTR
-300 LRDAVKAGLVG
+300 LRDAAKAGLVG

-395 KTSKSRRAP
+395 KTSKSRRAS
-404 NPKKAQANALDAAI
+404 NPKKIRANALDAAV

-433 SNGGKERSFTD
+433 ANDGKERSFTD
-444 WARCAIYRAMKRDP
+444 WARCAIY
-458 RVCVVVAAMT
+458 
-468 QGNMLEAAR
+468 
-477 AEFPERFFDV
+477 
-487 GICEAHAVNFAAGLA
+487 
-502 KAGMRPIVDIYSGFL
+502 
-517 QRAYDHLFQEA
+517 
-528 SLQNLPIIFAID
+528 
-540 RAGLVGADGPTH
+540 
-552 HGVFDLSYLRPFP
+552 
-565 NITTIAPGDACDMAR
+565 
-580 AFEFSLTLDGPTAIR
+580 
-595 YPKTKA
+595 
-601 ARIRR
+601 
-606 EVAPFEL
+606 
-613 GRAEVL
+613 
-619 RDGTDGAFVVCG
+619 
-631 GGILKTAVDLAED
+631 
-644 FARGAVPGRPVL
+644 
-656 DVGVVNARFAKPLD
+656 
-670 RDRVL
+670 
-675 RPLRAGIPTVVVEEN
+675 
-690 ALAGGFTSAVLEAA
+690 
-704 NDEGLD
+704 
-710 ARFLLRKGVPDAFI
+710 
-724 RCGSRDEQ
+724 
-732 LADVGLDRAGLLAA
+732 
-746 FDEIRARV
+746 
-754 ARLTGARCAAQGEQ
+754 
-768 SVERTAENAGF
+768 
-779 IVKIDKVGAR
+779 

>member
-1 MTNEKGNEKK
+1 MTSERTDENKG
-11 AAFEPRPKV
+11 AFGARRGAEQFGVEPRPKV
-20 EPTLLREL
+20 EPTILREL
-28 RSAESL
+28 RSAEPL
-34 RSMSLE
+34 RSKSLE

-109 SGIRTRDGLSGYP
+109 GGIRTRGGLTGYP

-155 RLNDGATAAKTV
+155 RLNADKT
-167 AAESTTAAKTV
+167 
-178 AAESTTAAKTAAA
+178 
-191 ESTTAAKTTTN
+191 
-202 AEKSGESEK
+202 AEKSEESGES
-211 TDAPRYSVA
+211 DAPRYSVA

-269 KMRTAPA
+269 KMRTAPT

-285 RFFKR
+285 QFVEKT
-290 KPNAYRFLTR
+290 PSAYRFLTR
-300 LRDAVKAGLVG
+300 LRDAAKAGLVG

-364 IDPAHFHATSP
+364 IDPASFHATSP
-375 EQALNAESVVLLDQ
+375 DQALNAESVVLLDQ

-395 KTSKSRRAP
+395 KTSKSRRRQTA
-404 NPKKAQANALDAAI
+404 KAARASELDAAI
-418 ADAPDAA
+418 ADAPNVE
-425 RVVELLDA
+425 RVVEAIDA
-433 SNGGKERSFTD
+433 ASAGKERSFTD

-468 QGNMLEAAR
+468 QGNMLETAR
-477 AEFPERFFDV
+477 AEFPDRFFDV

-528 SLQNLPIIFAID
+528 SLQNLPIIFALD

-580 AFEFSLTLDGPTAIR
+580 AFEFALTLDGPTAIR
-595 YPKTKA
+595 YPKTNA

-631 GGILKTAVDLAED
+631 GGILKTALDLAED
-644 FARGAVPGRPVL
+644 FARGAVPGREAL
-656 DVGVVNARFAKPLD
+656 DVGVVNARFVKPLD
-670 RDRVL
+670 RERVL
-675 RPLRAGIPTVVVEEN
+675 APLRKGIPTVVVEEN

-724 RCGSRDEQ
+724 PCGSRAEQ

-746 FDEIRARV
+746 FDAIRDRV
-754 ARLTGARCAAQGEQ
+754 ARLTGAGGATNGD
-768 SVERTAENAGF
+768 F
-779 IVKIDKVGAR
+779 IVKVDKVGAR

>member
-1 MTNEKGNEKK
+1 MTNEKENEKK

-109 SGIRTRDGLSGYP
+109 AGIRTRGGLSGYP

-155 RLNDGATAAKTV
+155 RLNDG
-167 AAESTTAAKTV
+167 E
-178 AAESTTAAKTAAA
+178 TAAKTAAA
-191 ESTTAAKTTTN
+191 ESTATN

-269 KMRTAPA
+269 KMRTAPT

-290 KPNAYRFLTR
+290 KPGAYRFLTR
-300 LRDAVKAGLVG
+300 LRDAAKAGLVG

-404 NPKKAQANALDAAI
+404 NPKKARASALDAAI
-418 ADAPDAA
+418 ADAPNVE
-425 RVVELLDA
+425 RVVELIDA
-433 SNGGKERSFTD
+433 ASAGKERSFTD

-580 AFEFSLTLDGPTAIR
+580 AFEFALTLDGPTAIR

-631 GGILKTAVDLAED
+631 GGILKTALDLAED

-656 DVGVVNARFAKPLD
+656 DVGVVNARFVKPLD

-724 RCGSRDEQ
+724 PCGSRDEQ
-732 LADVGLDRAGLLAA
+732 LADVGLDRAGLSAA

-754 ARLTGARCAAQGEQ
+754 ARLTGAGGAAQDEQ
-768 SVERTAENAGF
+768 IADGTAENDGV
-779 IVKIDKVGAR
+779 IVKIDKVGVR

>member
-1 MTNEKGNEKK
+1 MTNGKENGKK
-11 AAFEPRPKV
+11 AAGGGRGAASPGIEPRPKV
-20 EPTLLREL
+20 EPTILREL
-28 RSAESL
+28 RSAETL
-34 RSMSLE
+34 RSMKLA

-99 KLLTGRFAEF
+99 KLLTGRFADF
-109 SGIRTRDGLSGYP
+109 GGIRTRAGLSGYP

-155 RLNDGATAAKTV
+155 RLNGGD
-167 AAESTTAAKTV
+167 
-178 AAESTTAAKTAAA
+178 
-191 ESTTAAKTTTN
+191 KTT
-202 AEKSGESEK
+202 EKSSK
-211 TDAPRYSVA
+211 TGKSDGPRYSVA
-220 VVGDGALAG
+220 VVGDGALAD

-261 GGLGRSLD
+261 GGLGRTLD

-285 RFFKR
+285 QFVEKT
-290 KPNAYRFLTR
+290 PSAYRFLTR
-300 LRDAVKAGLVG
+300 LRDAAKAGLVG

-364 IDPAHFHATSP
+364 IDPARFHTTSP

-389 WADDEL
+389 WADDGL
-395 KTSKSRRAP
+395 KTSKSRRPTTA
-404 NPKKAQANALDAAI
+404 KAKRASELEAAI
-418 ADAPDAA
+418 AAAPSAA
-425 RVVELLDA
+425 RVVELIDA
-433 SNGGKERSFTD
+433 DGAGKERSFTD
-444 WARCAIYRAMKRDP
+444 WARCAIYREMKRNP

-468 QGNMLEAAR
+468 QGNMLETAR
-477 AEFPERFFDV
+477 AEFPDRFFDV

-580 AFEFSLTLDGPTAIR
+580 AFEFATTLDGPTAIR

-601 ARIRR
+601 ALIRR
-606 EVAPFEL
+606 SVAPFEL

-619 RDGTDGAFVVCG
+619 RDGNDGAFVVCG
-631 GGILKTAVDLAED
+631 GGILKTAFDLAED
-644 FARGAVPGRPVL
+644 LARGAVPGRPAL
-656 DVGVVNARFAKPLD
+656 DVGVVNARFVKPLD
-670 RDRVL
+670 RERVL
-675 RPLRAGIPTVVVEEN
+675 RPLREGIPTVVVEEN
-690 ALAGGFTSAVLEAA
+690 ALAGGFSSAVLEAA

-710 ARFLLRKGVPDAFI
+710 ARFALRKGVPDAFI

-746 FDEIRARV
+746 FDEIRERV
-754 ARLTGARCAAQGEQ
+754 ARLNGARGAVCWGKNDD
-768 SVERTAENAGF
+768 S
-779 IVKIDKVGAR
+779 IVKIDKIGAR

>member
-1 MTNEKGNEKK
+1 MTNEKENEGK

-28 RSAESL
+28 RSAEPL
-34 RSMSLE
+34 RSMTLE
-40 DLKRLATEIRSTI
+40 DLRRLATEIRSTI

-155 RLNDGATAAKTV
+155 RLNGDETALKT
-167 AAESTTAAKTV
+167 E
-178 AAESTTAAKTAAA
+178 
-191 ESTTAAKTTTN
+191 N
-202 AEKSGESEK
+202 SGESKETEK
-211 TDAPRYSVA
+211 PDAPRYSVA

-269 KMRTAPA
+269 KMRTSPS

-285 RFFKR
+285 QFVEK
-290 KPNAYRFLTR
+290 KTSAYRFLTR
-300 LRDAVKAGLVG
+300 LRDAAKAGLVG

-331 ATLRKYLERIKT
+331 ETLRKYLERIKT

-395 KTSKSRRAP
+395 KTSKSRRAT
-404 NPKKAQANALDAAI
+404 NPKKARASALDAAV
-418 ADAPDAA
+418 ADAPDAE
-425 RVVELLDA
+425 RVVDLLDA
-433 SNGGKERSFTD
+433 ANDGKERSFTD

-468 QGNMLEAAR
+468 QGNMLETAR
-477 AEFPERFFDV
+477 AEFPDRFFDV

-565 NITTIAPGDACDMAR
+565 NMTTIAPGDACDMAR
-580 AFEFSLTLDGPTAIR
+580 AFEFALTLDGPTAIR
-595 YPKTKA
+595 YPKAKA

-644 FARGAVPGRPVL
+644 FARGAVPGRPRL

-675 RPLRAGIPTVVVEEN
+675 APLRSGIPTVVVEEN
-690 ALAGGFTSAVLEAA
+690 ALAGGFTSAALEAA

-732 LADVGLDRAGLLAA
+732 LADVGLDRPGLLVA

-754 ARLTGARCAAQGEQ
+754 ARLTGAGGAAKGEQ
-768 SVERTAENAGF
+768 SGEKTAEADGF

>member
-1 MTNEKGNEKK
+1 MTSGRTDENKR
-11 AAFEPRPKV
+11 AFGVEPRPKV

-28 RSAESL
+28 RSAEPL
-34 RSMSLE
+34 KSMTLD

-109 SGIRTRDGLSGYP
+109 GGIRTRDGLSGYP

-155 RLNDGATAAKTV
+155 RLNGGV
-167 AAESTTAAKTV
+167 AVQKM
-178 AAESTTAAKTAAA
+178 
-191 ESTTAAKTTTN
+191 
-202 AEKSGESEK
+202 EKSGESEE

-220 VVGDGALAG
+220 VVGDGALAD
-229 GPIFEALNH
+229 GPVFEALNH

-269 KMRTAPA
+269 KMRTAPS

-285 RFFKR
+285 QLVEKT
-290 KPNAYRFLTR
+290 PSAYRFLTR
-300 LRDAVKAGLVG
+300 LRDAAKAGLVG

-364 IDPAHFHATSP
+364 IDPASFHATNP

-404 NPKKAQANALDAAI
+404 NPKKVRASALDAAI
-418 ADAPDAA
+418 AGAPNVE
-425 RVVELLDA
+425 RVVELIDSA
-433 SNGGKERSFTD
+433 SDGKERAFTD

-528 SLQNLPIIFAID
+528 SLQNLPIIFALD

-580 AFEFSLTLDGPTAIR
+580 AFEFALTLDGPSAIR

-606 EVAPFEL
+606 SVEPFEL
-613 GRAEVL
+613 GRAEIL
-619 RDGTDGAFVVCG
+619 RDGADGAFVVCG
-631 GGILKTAVDLAED
+631 GGILKTALDLAED
-644 FARGAVPGRPVL
+644 FARGAVPGREAL
-656 DVGVVNARFAKPLD
+656 DVGVVNARFVKPLD

-675 RPLRAGIPTVVVEEN
+675 RPLRAGIPTVAVEEN

-724 RCGSRDEQ
+724 RCGSRAEQ

-754 ARLTGARCAAQGEQ
+754 ARLTGRGSAAQGAKEAAQ
-768 SVERTAENAGF
+768 VGGV

>member
-1 MTNEKGNEKK
+1 MTSERIDENKG
-11 AAFEPRPKV
+11 AFGVRRGAESFGVEPRPKV

-28 RSAESL
+28 RSAEPL
-34 RSMSLE
+34 KSMTLE
-40 DLKRLATEIRSTI
+40 ELKRLATEIRSTI

-99 KLLTGRFAEF
+99 KLLTGRFAQF
-109 SGIRTRDGLSGYP
+109 SGIRTRDGLTGYP

-155 RLNDGATAAKTV
+155 RLNGEEA
-167 AAESTTAAKTV
+167 
-178 AAESTTAAKTAAA
+178 
-191 ESTTAAKTTTN
+191 
-202 AEKSGESEK
+202 AEKSGKSEK

-269 KMRTAPA
+269 KMRTAPT

-285 RFFKR
+285 HFVEKT
-290 KPNAYRFLTR
+290 PSAYRFLTR
-300 LRDAVKAGLVG
+300 LRDAAKAGLVG

-364 IDPAHFHATSP
+364 IDPASFHATSP

-395 KTSKSRRAP
+395 KTSKSRRRQTA
-404 NPKKAQANALDAAI
+404 KAARASALDAAI
-418 ADAPDAA
+418 VDAPNVE
-425 RVVELLDA
+425 RVVELIDA
-433 SNGGKERSFTD
+433 ASAGKERSFTD

-468 QGNMLEAAR
+468 QGNMLETAR
-477 AEFPERFFDV
+477 AEFPDRFFDV

-580 AFEFSLTLDGPTAIR
+580 AFEFALTLDGPTAIR
-595 YPKTKA
+595 YPKTSA

-631 GGILKTAVDLAED
+631 GGLLKTAFDLAED
-644 FARGAVPGRPVL
+644 FARGAVPGRPTL
-656 DVGVVNARFAKPLD
+656 DVGVVNARFVKPLD

-675 RPLRAGIPTVVVEEN
+675 APLRKGVPTVAVEEN

-724 RCGSRDEQ
+724 RCGSRAEQ

-754 ARLTGARCAAQGEQ
+754 ARLTGAQADERKAQEGG
-768 SVERTAENAGF
+768 V
-779 IVKIDKVGAR
+779 IVKIDKVGAC

>member
-1 MTNEKGNEKK
+1 MTNEKENEKK

-34 RSMSLE
+34 RSMTLDE
-40 DLKRLATEIRSTI
+40 LKRLAIEIRSTI

-109 SGIRTRDGLSGYP
+109 SGIRTRGGLSGYP

-148 RGDELAA
+148 CGDKLAA
-155 RLNDGATAAKTV
+155 RLSGGL
-167 AAESTTAAKTV
+167 AAEK
-178 AAESTTAAKTAAA
+178 
-191 ESTTAAKTTTN
+191 
-202 AEKSGESEK
+202 AEKSGETEK
-211 TDAPRYSVA
+211 TKEPDAPRYSVA

-269 KMRTAPA
+269 KMRTAPT

-285 RFFKR
+285 RFFKE
-290 KPNAYRFLTR
+290 KPGAYRLLTR
-300 LRDAVKAGLVG
+300 LRDAAKAGLVG

-364 IDPAHFHATSP
+364 IDPASFHATSP

-404 NPKKAQANALDAAI
+404 NPKKARANALDAAV
-418 ADAPDAA
+418 ADAPSAA
-425 RVVELLDA
+425 RVVDLLDA
-433 SNGGKERSFTD
+433 ANDGKERSFTD

-580 AFEFSLTLDGPTAIR
+580 AFEFALTLDGPTAIR

-631 GGILKTAVDLAED
+631 GELLKTAFDLAED
-644 FARGAVPGRPVL
+644 FARGAVPGRPRL
-656 DVGVVNARFAKPLD
+656 AVGVVNARFVKPLD
-670 RDRVL
+670 RERVL
-675 RPLRAGIPTVVVEEN
+675 APLRAGIPTVVVEEN

-724 RCGSRDEQ
+724 PCGSRNEQ
-732 LADVGLDRAGLLAA
+732 LADVGLDRAGLSAA

-754 ARLTGARCAAQGEQ
+754 ARLTGSGSGAQGAREPETDDG
-768 SVERTAENAGF
+768 V
-779 IVKIDKVGAR
+779 IVKIDKIGTR

>member
-1 MTNEKGNEKK
+1 MTSERIDENKG
-11 AAFEPRPKV
+11 AFGARRGAESFGVEPRPKV

-28 RSAESL
+28 RSAEPL
-34 RSMSLE
+34 KSMTLE
-40 DLKRLATEIRSTI
+40 ELKRLATEIRSTI

-99 KLLTGRFAEF
+99 KLLTGRFAQF
-109 SGIRTRDGLSGYP
+109 SGIRTRDGLTGYP

-155 RLNDGATAAKTV
+155 RLNGEEA
-167 AAESTTAAKTV
+167 
-178 AAESTTAAKTAAA
+178 
-191 ESTTAAKTTTN
+191 
-202 AEKSGESEK
+202 AEKSGKSEK

-269 KMRTAPA
+269 KMRTAPT

-285 RFFKR
+285 HFVEKT
-290 KPNAYRFLTR
+290 PSAYRFLTR
-300 LRDAVKAGLVG
+300 LRDAAKAGLVG

-364 IDPAHFHATSP
+364 IDPASFHATSP

-395 KTSKSRRAP
+395 KTSKSRRRQTA
-404 NPKKAQANALDAAI
+404 KAARASALDAAI
-418 ADAPDAA
+418 VDAPNVE
-425 RVVELLDA
+425 RVVELIDA
-433 SNGGKERSFTD
+433 ASAGKERSFTD

-468 QGNMLEAAR
+468 QGNMLETAR
-477 AEFPERFFDV
+477 AEFPDRFFDV

-528 SLQNLPIIFAID
+528 SLQNLPIIFALD

-580 AFEFSLTLDGPTAIR
+580 AFEFALTLDGPTAIR
-595 YPKTKA
+595 YPKTSA

-613 GRAEVL
+613 GRAEIL

-631 GGILKTAVDLAED
+631 GGLLKTAFDLAED
-644 FARGAVPGRPVL
+644 FARGAVPGRPAL

-670 RDRVL
+670 RERVL
-675 RPLRAGIPTVVVEEN
+675 APLRKGVPTVAVEEN

-724 RCGSRDEQ
+724 RCGSRAEQ

-754 ARLTGARCAAQGEQ
+754 ARLTGAQADERKAQEGG
-768 SVERTAENAGF
+768 V
-779 IVKIDKVGAR
+779 IVKIDKVGAC